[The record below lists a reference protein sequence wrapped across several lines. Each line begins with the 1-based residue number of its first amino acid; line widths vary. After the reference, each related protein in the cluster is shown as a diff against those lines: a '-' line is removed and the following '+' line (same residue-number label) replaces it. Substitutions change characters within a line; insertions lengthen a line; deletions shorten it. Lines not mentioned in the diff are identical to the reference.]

1 MVIAKQTATQSVNQ
15 TYIMVVSQYV
25 SYTFHRSAWAW
36 FCKIAAGLI
45 TISFFPHSATQNYR
59 RAFPF
64 FSCVKSKLRVFS
76 HVKQQVTFY
85 LTTLGRKMA
94 RFQLVMASS

>member
-1 MVIAKQTATQSVNQ
+1 MVTAKQTATQSENQ
-15 TYIMVVSQYV
+15 TYIMVVSPYV

-64 FSCVKSKLRVFS
+64 FSYVWKANSVFS
-76 HVKQQVTFY
+76 
-85 LTTLGRKMA
+85 LM
-94 RFQLVMASS
+94 SSNKLHSI